1 MKKNYLL
8 FFLIFFPL
16 TLLFC
21 FCSFLKET
29 KTVDEIFPPG
39 QKTSLFNNKDLGYWK
54 KSDFV
59 NPGKIELQDSIIIIG
74 AGLYMSGITWKGP
87 VVRMNYEINLDAMRV
102 AGRDF
107 FCGLTFPFGE
117 NFCSLILGG
126 WGGLTVGLSSI
137 DGEDAS
143 ENETSTWMEFD
154 QQRWYHICL
163 KVTPN
168 RIQAWIDDEDFVDVN
183 TQGKNIDIRMEV
195 YESLPLGIAT
205 YFTTG
210 AIKNITLTRF

>member
-1 MKKNYLL
+1 MKVNKIGVVY
-8 FFLIFFPL
+8 ITM

-21 FCSFLKET
+21 GCSFLKPT
-29 KTVDEIFPPG
+29 QTVDEVFPMD
-39 QKTSLFNNKDLGYWK
+39 QKTSLFNNKDLGYWR
-54 KSDFV
+54 KSDFI
-59 NPGKIELQDSIIIIG
+59 NSGEIEVRDSLIIIG
-74 AGLYMSGITWKGP
+74 AGLYMSGITWTGP
-87 VVRMNYEINLDAMRV
+87 VVPMNYEINLDAMRV

-107 FCGLTFPFGE
+107 FCGLTFPYGP

-126 WGGLTVGLSSI
+126 WGGLTVGLSNI

-143 ENETSTWMEFD
+143 ENETSTWVEFE
-154 QQRWYHICL
+154 QQRWYHVCL
-163 KVTPN
+163 RVTPDQ
-168 RIQAWIDDEDFVDVN
+168 IQVWIDDEDIIDLDL
-183 TQGKNIDIRMEV
+183 QGKEIDIRMEV